1 MFTFTYVQPDH
12 TEIVLEL
19 PDAEW
24 ITDYSKI
31 HNVTVRRSMSGILR
45 TYVVRDRKFAHALT
59 YNLRFNLHRT
69 DIRKLK
75 KFLALCTGHYVWAT
89 GIDSNC
95 RAYVAEVAYAGD
107 RVVKISGAI
116 GSINVGDYARIT
128 GHYYSL
134 LGVSDASLTLKQP
147 LEHTVYVGDNVE
159 IIKQQMIIINN
170 QQYDYSSEGRAAGD
184 EDDEENPGVLT
195 NVEDETY
202 NVVLSILVIKT

>member
-24 ITDYSKI
+24 ITDYAKI
-31 HNVTVRRSMSGILR
+31 HNVTVRRSMSGIIR

-95 RAYVAEVAYAGD
+95 SAVVSEYTAAGEHII
-107 RVVKISGAI
+107 KISNAT
-116 GSINVGDYARIT
+116 GSINVGDYAKIDTR
-128 GHYYSL
+128 YYAL
-134 LGVSDASLTLKQP
+134 LGVSASSLTLKQGLVYP
-147 LEHTVYVGDNVE
+147 IEAEWTVD
-159 IIKQQMIIINN
+159 IIKQQMVIINN